1 MRQAAPSQGP
11 VWLAFVLLAMVAAIV
26 IAIRM

>member
-11 VWLAFVLLAMVAAIV
+11 VWLAFALLAVVTAIV
-26 IAIRM
+26 IALRM